1 MDALQLLE
9 AEHDDIEALLQKL
22 EKAKATR
29 ARHLFQELADQLD
42 LVERLEQTYLYPPL
56 RADPDAR
63 ELALEH
69 FAEHDLVDRLV
80 AELKTL
86 KPDDQDWQP
95 KVKVL
100 KEELD
105 RHIRA
110 EETELF
116 PRLRLIWD
124 ADKLRHAYRKM
135 EQLKAE
141 WKKQKALGSLGS
153 PGAEAPVTPGS

>member
-86 KPDDQDWQP
+86 KPDDQDWHP

-124 ADKLRHAYRKM
+124 ADKLRHTYRKM

-141 WKKQKALGSLGS
+141 WKTEKALGILGS
-153 PGAEAPVTPGS
+153 PGAEAPVTPDS